1 MEIDVEITMTLASKW
16 GGEGE
21 RVRMYKDHNYMTLSM
36 CTYRKLHTPTTM
48 ILLTTLHL
56 IPYLAVL
63 SILFYTPTLT
73 LDIGGH
79 GERIILQSDVE
90 TVFISTPLRGIESLL
105 YDLGN
110 NTQRIQKTIL
120 TQVIPNEIGSNKGKW
135 NFQKETVGILN
146 ENLNKIWVLK
156 ACRVT

>member
-1 MEIDVEITMTLASKW
+1 
-16 GGEGE
+16 
-21 RVRMYKDHNYMTLSM
+21 MYKDHNYMTLSM

-56 IPYLAVL
+56 IPYLVVL
-63 SILFYTPTLT
+63 SILLCSPTLT
-73 LDIGGH
+73 LDIGRH

-90 TVFISTPLRGIESLL
+90 TVFISTHLRGIESLL

-120 TQVIPNEIGSNKGKW
+120 TQVIPNEIGSNKRKW

-146 ENLNKIWVLK
+146 ENLNKIRVLK
-156 ACRVT
+156 GKLSELAKLPSDAGKTE